1 MAFNWKCCLFLPTK
15 HSLLYGISI
24 DMISFRSLSRA
35 RSSLLLKSVLYATGP
50 KYTAN
55 NIPKRCASS
64 TPLAATNSPSIYTDW
79 LNQRFYNSKDG
90 AEFLPKWLW
99 PASLSNTMTLWHVN
113 TQLTANEIYDLIDDI
128 LEDTFPGVNRT
139 HYIAYEWKSPHGL
152 RYLALV
158 FSSREIMLA
167 AQDVFSSPQVRK
179 RIGDISAF
187 NVRLSSHAVR
197 YSRIV
202 APDAVPLLD
211 LTFLAVASR
220 TSFVAPPADMVRLCS
235 AFGEVYAMQAVRI
248 SPQNAP
254 SGIPPLSQTQF
265 IILVALTRAVADG
278 DTMVRVLDNAVFN
291 GQAIR
296 VVKLGSEPCDLR
308 AEETQRK
315 VLMTLHNATKGAG

>member
-1 MAFNWKCCLFLPTK
+1 MPILPTG
-15 HSLLYGISI
+15 YGITVSAFHGI
-24 DMISFRSLSRA
+24 SADMISFRSLSRT
-35 RSSLLLKSVLYATGP
+35 RSALFKSVLYATGP

-64 TPLAATNSPSIYTDW
+64 TPLAATPNSPVIYTDW

-113 TQLTANEIYDLIDDI
+113 TQLTANGIYDLIDDI

-197 YSRIV
+197 YSRII

-211 LTFLAVASR
+211 LTFLAVSTQ

-235 AFGEVYAMQAVRI
+235 AFGEVYAMQTVRI

-254 SGIPPLSQTQF
+254 SGVPPLSQTQF
-265 IILVALTRAVADG
+265 IVLVALTRAVADG

-291 GQAIR
+291 GQAMR

-308 AEETQRK
+308 TEETQRK
-315 VLMTLHNATKGAG
+315 VLMTLHNATRGAS